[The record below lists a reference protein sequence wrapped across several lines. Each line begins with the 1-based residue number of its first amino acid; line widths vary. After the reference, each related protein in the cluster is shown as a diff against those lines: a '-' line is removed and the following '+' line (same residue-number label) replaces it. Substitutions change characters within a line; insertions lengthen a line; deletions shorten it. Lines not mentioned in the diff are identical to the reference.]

1 MAQGSIEGPLSGVTV
16 IELEGIGPGPYCGQL
31 LADMGAD
38 VIVIARS
45 IKGQDS
51 IQNRGKRVVALNL
64 KSPEGVEIVQKLIA
78 KADILF
84 EGFRPGVTEKLGIGP
99 KECHAINPALVY
111 GRMTGWGQ
119 TGAWSSMAGHDINYI
134 SITGALYA
142 MGEKDRPPMPP
153 LNMVGDFG
161 GGSMFLLTGL
171 LAALLKARQTGK
183 GDVVDAA
190 IVDGVS
196 SMMGFIG
203 TMAGQK
209 QWDTSR
215 RESNLL
221 DGAAPFY
228 QCYETSDG
236 RHVAVGCIEPQF
248 FAAMLEVTGIS
259 PDDYGPQLDPSQWPR
274 QQQMLADVFR
284 QKTMMEWNDL
294 YDGTDACVS
303 PVLTPDEATQHKH
316 NAVRQSHTQH
326 GPYSH
331 PAPAPRFVETNPS
344 ISDEDAKVDYDLDS
358 VLALAGY
365 SEGDKARLQSVGA
378 IKS

>member
-1 MAQGSIEGPLSGVTV
+1 MAQGTMSGPLSGVTV
-16 IELEGIGPGPYCGQL
+16 VELEGIGPGPYCGQL

-38 VIVIARS
+38 VIVISRS
-45 IKGQDS
+45 PKGQES
-51 IQNRGKRVVALNL
+51 IQNRGKRVVAVNL
-64 KSPEGVEIVQKLIA
+64 KTAEGVEIIHKLIA

-99 KECHAINPALVY
+99 ADCHAINPALVY

-119 TGAWSSMAGHDINYI
+119 TGPWSSMAGHDINYI
-134 SITGALYA
+134 SVTGALYA
-142 MGEKDRPPMPP
+142 MGEKDRPPPPP

-171 LAALLKARQTGK
+171 LAALLKARETGK

-209 QWDTSR
+209 QWDTNR
-215 RESNLL
+215 RASNLL

-248 FAAMLEVTGIS
+248 FAAMLEVSGVS
-259 PDDYGPQLDPSQWPR
+259 PDEYGPQLDVSQWPR
-274 QQQMLADVFR
+274 QQQLLADVFR
-284 QKTMMEWNDL
+284 QKTMAEWTDL

-326 GPYSH
+326 GAFSH
-331 PAPAPRFVETNPS
+331 PAPAPRFVDTVPA
-344 ISDEDAKVDYDLDS
+344 ISENDAKTSYDLDS
-358 VLALAGY
+358 VLDLAGY
-365 SEGDKARLQSVGA
+365 SADDKTRLLNAGA
-378 IKS
+378 IKA